1 MYYFKCDVHDHM
13 YAYIAVMEHPYYAV
27 TDETGEFTISN
38 VPLGKYKIQAWHE
51 ALGILEKE
59 VIVEAGK
66 TAQVNFEILPN
77 E

>member
-1 MYYFKCDVHDHM
+1 MKQ
-13 YAYIAVMEHPYYAV
+13 AN
-27 TDETGEFTISN
+27 FTISN
-38 VPLGKYKIQAWHE
+38 VPLGKYNIQAWHE

-59 VIVEAGK
+59 VIVEARK